1 MEEVSGN
8 VDQLM
13 AFRMLAYKVR
23 IWEQYVKEH
32 KKESERKDF
41 KLPMIIGIVFYDGE
55 REWTSPTDV
64 KEKIIDIIS
73 MREHS
78 IKAKYELI
86 SLKALE
92 QETLIKMKNALGI
105 ILLTDKPDLRVKSI
119 EELIKIISKEIV
131 ANMTK
136 EEQEKFNRHKNAFIE
151 LFKKRVGFKEDIE
164 EFKEIEEMEVPKM
177 FDTLEKIAKRDRE
190 EAMREGIEKG
200 KLEERKEVAIKLLTK
215 RFGKE
220 STEELKEKIL
230 KTNEKTIDYIM
241 DNLLEIT
248 LDELKEILK

>member
-1 MEEVSGN
+1 M
-8 VDQLM
+8 
-13 AFRMLAYKVR
+13 
-23 IWEQYVKEH
+23 
-32 KKESERKDF
+32 
-41 KLPMIIGIVFYDGE
+41 
-55 REWTSPTDV
+55 
-64 KEKIIDIIS
+64 
-73 MREHS
+73 
-78 IKAKYELI
+78 
-86 SLKALE
+86 
-92 QETLIKMKNALGI
+92 

-119 EELIKIISKEIV
+119 EELIRMIRKEIV

-200 KLEERKEVAIKLLTK
+200 KVEGEKEFVIKILSR
-215 RFGKE
+215 RFGNE
-220 STEELKEKIL
+220 LTEELKEKIRN
-230 KTNEKTIDYIM
+230 TDEKMINYIG

-248 LDELKEILK
+248 IDELKGILK